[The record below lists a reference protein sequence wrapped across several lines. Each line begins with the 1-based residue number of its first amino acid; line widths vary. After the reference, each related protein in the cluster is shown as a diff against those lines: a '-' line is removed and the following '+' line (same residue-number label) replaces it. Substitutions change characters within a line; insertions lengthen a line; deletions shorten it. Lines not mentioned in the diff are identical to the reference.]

1 MLPVYIC
8 EDDEKIRAAQKEY
21 LEKQILME
29 GYDMEIVL
37 CSGHPREIIQAV
49 KESPGRGIYFLDI
62 ELVGEPMDGFGLG
75 QEIRKLDSRGFLIY
89 VTAFPDLAFE
99 TFRYHLEALDYIVKG
114 NQDKMQEGIRHCLK
128 VITERM
134 QKEKGEEREFFSV
147 KVMDVVK
154 HVPVDEIMFFEAAPG
169 THRIA
174 LHGTNDWFDF
184 IGSLRELEGQLGS
197 RFLRTHRAYLVNVEQ
212 IAELDLKGRE
222 IRMKNGERC
231 LFSKNMKGQLLERI

>member
-1 MLPVYIC
+1 MDF
-8 EDDEKIRAAQKEY
+8 EDHESMETMKE
-21 LEKQILME
+21 
-29 GYDMEIVL
+29 
-37 CSGHPREIIQAV
+37 
-49 KESPGRGIYFLDI
+49 
-62 ELVGEPMDGFGLG
+62 GL
-75 QEIRKLDSRGFLIY
+75 
-89 VTAFPDLAFE
+89 
-99 TFRYHLEALDYIVKG
+99 
-114 NQDKMQEGIRHCLK
+114 RHSLS

-134 QKEKGEEREFFSV
+134 QAEQGEHREFFSV